1 MKEKSHD
8 YLGVYPLQSLC
19 TELQKLEKY
28 HNTNILKLFLTVA
41 SHEKL
46 KSANKKEGKKTPKTG
61 DKDHNSIRKYAFMHN
76 GGFENPISYTAVIEV
91 NSPASLF
98 SNLANCNTLHQIT
111 V

>member
-1 MKEKSHD
+1 MII
-8 YLGVYPLQSLC
+8 LGCIPYDHYVQICKIGKITQY
-19 TELQKLEKY
+19 KHFKGF
-28 HNTNILKLFLTVA
+28 KGFLTVA

-46 KSANKKEGKKTPKTG
+46 KSVNKKEGKKTPKTG

-91 NSPASLF
+91 NSPASLY

>member
-1 MKEKSHD
+1 MII
-8 YLGVYPLQSLC
+8 LGCIPYDHYVQICKIGKITQY
-19 TELQKLEKY
+19 KHFKG
-28 HNTNILKLFLTVA
+28 FLTVA

-46 KSANKKEGKKTPKTG
+46 KSVNQKEGKKTPKTG

-76 GGFENPISYTAVIEV
+76 GGFENPTSYTAVIEV
-91 NSPASLF
+91 NSPASLY

>member
-1 MKEKSHD
+1 
-8 YLGVYPLQSLC
+8 
-19 TELQKLEKY
+19 
-28 HNTNILKLFLTVA
+28 
-41 SHEKL
+41 
-46 KSANKKEGKKTPKTG
+46 
-61 DKDHNSIRKYAFMHN
+61 MHN